1 MTDSVA
7 DQCQYAEPDLLP
19 GDFAVATKWFR
30 ECVGIWDPSG
40 RAGLLPVLFP
50 AAFAVVIIYALA
62 WLVFDRERFD
72 FNPVA
77 TLIVWVMTLFISR
90 SNRCD
95 TLVIHAKLDELLRSD
110 ENADAELATLDE
122 KEPEA
127 IVKHRDAEV
136 RP

>member
-1 MTDSVA
+1 MPSLD
-7 DQCQYAEPDLLP
+7 
-19 GDFAVATKWFR
+19 
-30 ECVGIWDPSG
+30 DPYRDRPHWTTWLG
-40 RAGLLPVLFP
+40 GAAAHP
-50 AAFAVVIIYALA
+50 AAFAVVVVYALA

-72 FNPVA
+72 FNAIA

-90 SNRCD
+90 SNRRD
-95 TLVIHAKLDELLRSD
+95 TLAIHAKLDELLRSD

-136 RP
+136 RAMKRS